1 MAGKMNRSAYER
13 LIKEDLAWLR
23 NNHYDRSLPEAA
35 HIECVLQQS
44 IDLYYPPTTPKSDDE
59 RDKRIAELECALAE
73 EERKAH
79 EELRA
84 HEQITV
90 RAERAEAA
98 LREVAELPDKWDSQ
112 ISPEMLEW
120 LNVCESPPSQANE
133 LRGILSKYKEKP

>member
-1 MAGKMNRSAYER
+1 MTNEAIRQDVAAQR
-13 LIKEDLAWLR
+13 AKEFNESLTEHRMSTGALPPESDYRHELQMKLR
-23 NNHYDRSLPEAA
+23 EQADH
-35 HIECVLQQS
+35 
-44 IDLYYPPTTPKSDDE
+44 
-59 RDKRIAELECALAE
+59 IAELECALAE